1 MFKMKLLFGFGEFGV
16 KKLFQV
22 LVFIRNVTIELE
34 PGFVGAE
41 LLVEGDLLDEVDK
54 QEFEG
59 VLGILWFFNEE

>member
-1 MFKMKLLFGFGEFGV
+1 MKLLFGFGEFGV
-16 KKLFQV
+16 EKLFK
-22 LVFIRNVTIELE
+22 VFEFVRSVAIELE